1 MYGKQYKKGDLVWLH
16 CPAVPKGRSRKL
28 HRPWQGPYV
37 IAKVIGE
44 AVYRIKLLSNPQLRK
59 VVHYNRLKP
68 YEGSKEEDDSIIW
81 AKLNKQP
88 ETETSDSEQPSI
100 HESRTSTEDE
110 QSGSPS
116 DDDETEED
124 EPPPL
129 RRSTRNRRP
138 PQRYGS
144 VVSFPDSDPFPD

>member
-88 ETETSDSEQPSI
+88 ETEIQCETSDSEQPSI
-100 HESRTSTEDE
+100 HESRTRTEDE
-110 QSGSPS
+110 QSGSPN

-138 PQRYGS
+138 PQ
-144 VVSFPDSDPFPD
+144 